1 MPRTTI
7 EAERERQRA
16 EDQALT
22 NKYRAIGPAAILAA
36 LVCLKAKENNSVAAQ
51 GGRTT

>member
-36 LVCLKAKENNSVAAQ
+36 LVCLKAKENNGVAAQ

>member
-7 EAERERQRA
+7 EAERERRRA

-22 NKYRAIGPAAILAA
+22 SKYHAIGPAAVLTA
-36 LVCLKAKENNSVAAQ
+36 LICLKAKENDGVAAQ
-51 GGRTT
+51 GRTA